1 MAMTMTDTGTVQSN
15 YGGFADALG
24 GIATIILAVFGL
36 AGVAVATMLP
46 IAIIVLG
53 AALLVQGGTM
63 LSEYAHIIFPAGR
76 GAATVEN
83 FGGGSL
89 AVVFVVG
96 AAGIVL
102 GVLALIGIY
111 PGVLS
116 SVAVIAF
123 GAAMVLSS
131 NSVMHLQLLKTT
143 VAASEGTR
151 FGAEI
156 LAGEMASGS
165 AGTQALTGLAAIV
178 LGILAVVGVSS
189 ADVLSLIAVLA
200 LGATIVLTGSSLSG
214 AVLSF
219 MRPANV
225 PTQQRRT
232 IYREPGT
239 DFGG

>member
-1 MAMTMTDTGTVQSN
+1 M
-15 YGGFADALG
+15 
-24 GIATIILAVFGL
+24 
-36 AGVAVATMLP
+36 MLP
-46 IAIIVLG
+46 IATIVFG

-63 LSEYAHIIFPAGR
+63 LSEYARIIFPVGAG
-76 GAATVEN
+76 ASAIES

-102 GVLALIGIY
+102 GVLALIGIN
-111 PGVLS
+111 PAILS
-116 SVAVIAF
+116 AIAIIAF

-143 VAASEGTR
+143 LARTGSAR
-151 FGAEI
+151 FGGEI

-165 AGTQALTGLAAIV
+165 AGTQALAGLAAIV
-178 LGILAVVGVSS
+178 LGVLGVIGGGS
-189 ADVLSLIAVLA
+189 ATVLSLVAILA

-219 MRPANV
+219 MRPAGV
-225 PTQQRRT
+225 EPQSRQT
-232 IYREPGT
+232 YRETGT
-239 DFGG
+239 EFGG